1 MPIEVRD
8 PRFIDIV
15 GAAAGDLETLGDRF
29 VFTEGPVWHPY
40 EKHLTFSDIPTST
53 MYRWNPAS
61 GEIATVRENTQ
72 KTNGNTYD
80 AQGRLLS
87 CEHVSSRVTR
97 AEADGSRTVLAT
109 HYEGRQLNSPNDIVV
124 HSSGDIYFT
133 DPASGRRFELYGELR
148 DQELDFQGVFRV
160 GPDGRGLTLLAD
172 DFETPNGL
180 CFSLDEKRLFVNDTA
195 RGHIRVF
202 ELAADGAVSGG
213 DVWAAMTGED
223 FPGVVGVPDGM
234 KIDRDGNL
242 YSTGPG
248 GIQVFAPDATCLGV
262 IRIPYKVGNF
272 TFGGDDMCDL
282 FVTASQYLL
291 RARVRTPGRPL
302 F

>member
-1 MPIEVRD
+1 MPVEVRD
-8 PRFIDIV
+8 ARFNDVV
-15 GAAAGDLETLGDRF
+15 GEEAGELETLADRF
-29 VFTEGPVWHPY
+29 VFTEGPVWHPH
-40 EKHLTFSDIPTST
+40 EKHLIFSDIPTST
-53 MYRWNPAS
+53 MHRFDPAS
-61 GEIATVRENTQ
+61 GEIAQIREGTH

-80 AQGRLLS
+80 AEGRLLS

-97 AEADGSRTVLAT
+97 AEPDGSRTVLAT
-109 HYEGRQLNSPNDIVV
+109 HYDGRELNSPNDIVV
-124 HSSGDIYFT
+124 HSGGDIYFT

-148 DQELDFQGVFRV
+148 DQQLDFQGVFRV
-160 GPDGRGLTLLAD
+160 APDGSGLTCLAD

-202 ELAADGAVSGG
+202 DVAPDGSVSGG
-213 DVWAAMTGED
+213 AVWLEMSGED
-223 FPGVVGVPDGM
+223 HPGVVGVPDGM
-234 KIDRDGNL
+234 KIDRAGNL

-262 IRIPYKVGNF
+262 IRIPLKVGNF
-272 TFGGDDMCDL
+272 TFGGDDLCDL
-282 FVTASQYLL
+282 YVTASEYLL
-291 RARVRTPGRPL
+291 RTRVIVPGREV

>member
-1 MPIEVRD
+1 MSVEVRD
-8 PRFIDIV
+8 DRFHAVV
-15 GAAAGDLETLGDRF
+15 GSDGAEMETLGDGF
-29 VFTEGPVWHPY
+29 VFTEGPAWHPY
-40 EKHLTFSDIPTST
+40 ERHLTFSDIPAAT
-53 MYRWNPAS
+53 MHRWDAAS
-61 GEIATVRENTQ
+61 GAITRIRTGTH

-80 AQGRLLS
+80 ARGRLLS

-97 AEADGSRTVLAT
+97 AEPDGSRTVLAT
-109 HYEGRQLNSPNDIVV
+109 HFEGRQLNSPNDIVV
-124 HSSGDIYFT
+124 HTGGDVYFT
-133 DPASGRRFELYGELR
+133 DPASGRRFETYGELR

-160 GPDGRGLTLLAD
+160 RPDGTGLTLLAD

-180 CFSLDEKRLFVNDTA
+180 CFSLDETRLFVNDTA

-202 ELAADGAVSGG
+202 DVAPDGAVTGG
-213 DVWAAMTGED
+213 AVWATMTGDD

-234 KIDRDGNL
+234 KIDSEGNL

-272 TFGGDDMCDL
+272 TFGGDDMRDL

-291 RARVRTPGRPL
+291 RTRVRIPGRPL

>member
-1 MPIEVRD
+1 MGVEVRD
-8 PRFIDIV
+8 ERMHAVV
-15 GAAAGDLETLGDRF
+15 GDSDLETLGDGF
-29 VFTEGPVWHPY
+29 VFTEGPAWHPY
-40 EKHLTFSDIPTST
+40 ERHLTFSDIPTAT
-53 MYRWNPAS
+53 MHRWDAAS
-61 GEIATVRENTQ
+61 GTIAQIREGTH

-97 AEADGSRTVLAT
+97 AEPDGSRTVLAT
-109 HYEGRQLNSPNDIVV
+109 HYEGTQLNSPNDIVV
-124 HSSGDIYFT
+124 HSCGDVYFT

-160 GPDGRGLTLLAD
+160 RADGAGLTLLAD

-180 CFSLDEKRLFVNDTA
+180 CFSLDERRLFVNDTA

-202 ELAADGAVSGG
+202 DIAEDGTATGG
-213 DVWAAMTGED
+213 EVWAAVTGED

-234 KIDRDGNL
+234 KIDSEGNL

-248 GIQVFAPDATCLGV
+248 GIQVFAPDATCLGI

-272 TFGGDDMCDL
+272 TFGGADMRDL

-291 RARVRTPGRPL
+291 RTRVEIPGRLL

>member
-1 MPIEVRD
+1 MIVEVRD
-8 PRFIDIV
+8 ERFHTVV
-15 GAAAGDLETLGDRF
+15 GDHGTDLETLGDTF
-29 VFTEGPVWHPY
+29 VFTEGPAWHPY
-40 EKHLTFSDIPTST
+40 ERHLTFSDIPTST
-53 MYRWNPAS
+53 MHRWDA
-61 GEIATVRENTQ
+61 ATGTITRIREGTH

-80 AQGRLLS
+80 AEGRLLS

-97 AEADGSRTVLAT
+97 AEPDGSRTVLAT
-109 HYEGRQLNSPNDIVV
+109 RYDGKQLNSPNDIVV

-133 DPASGRRFELYGELR
+133 DPASGRRFELYGEIR

-160 GPDGRGLTLLAD
+160 RPDGTGLTLLAD

-180 CFSLDEKRLFVNDTA
+180 CFSLDEHRLYVNDTA

-202 ELAADGAVSGG
+202 DVAADGTVKGG
-213 DVWAAMTGED
+213 GVWAELIGDD

-234 KIDRDGNL
+234 KVDSQGNL
-242 YSTGPG
+242 YCTGPG
-248 GIQVFAPDATCLGV
+248 GIQVLAPDATCLGV
-262 IRIPYKVGNF
+262 IRIPHKVGNF

-282 FVTASQYLL
+282 FVTASEFLF
-291 RARVRTPGRPL
+291 RTRVAVPGRRL